1 MFRLL
6 LGTATVLG
14 AGYAIKKYYD
24 KNEDNVNEKI
34 EDGLLSI
41 YEWLDEKSVAL
52 DKYLDSLDE
61 EKNSTFYSVEEE
73 ITFESL
79 QNMKKKVYHDSFV
92 DFINLFE
99 KIENVDLGT
108 LKYQEI
114 DFNSNVYINQLFDE
128 TVQNN
133 LKITT
138 DLLFKANN
146 LLNDIVNN
154 LEIIIIKNSDYKSFK
169 TKEKELLKDAFS
181 LAKFIQKIC
190 ISQTIDENIVLKFNN
205 IISSIQEEI

>member
-14 AGYAIKKYYD
+14 AGYVAKKYYSE
-24 KNEDNVNEKI
+24 NQDNVNEKI

-61 EKNSTFYSVEEE
+61 EKNSAFYSVEEE
-73 ITFESL
+73 ITFERL

-92 DFINLFE
+92 DFINFFE

-108 LKYQEI
+108 IKYQEI
-114 DFNSNVYINQLFDE
+114 DFSPNVYANELSDE
-128 TVQNN
+128 TIQNN

-154 LEIIIIKNSDYKSFK
+154 LEIIITKNSDYKSFK

-190 ISQTIDENIVLKFNN
+190 INEILDENIVLKFNN

>member
-14 AGYAIKKYYD
+14 AGYVAKKYYSE
-24 KNEDNVNEKI
+24 NQDNVNEKI
-34 EDGLLSI
+34 EDGLISI

-61 EKNSTFYSVEEE
+61 EKNSTFYSVEDE

-79 QNMKKKVYHDSFV
+79 QRMKKKVYHDSFV
-92 DFINLFE
+92 DFINLFG
-99 KIENVDLGT
+99 KVENVDLGK
-108 LKYQEI
+108 LEYQEI
-114 DFNSNVYINQLFDE
+114 NFNSNIYADNLFDE
-128 TVQNN
+128 TIQNN

-154 LEIIIIKNSDYKSFK
+154 LEAIITKDSDYKSFK

-190 ISQTIDENIVLKFNN
+190 ISETLDENIVLKFNN